1 MENTIEMTVEEV
13 ESETKSFITGL
24 LDAIF
29 GDPVVFNR
37 INNVADRH
45 RDFLD
50 KIRLVDDKCAE
61 AYANALVEAIEE
73 WKSEHEDIM
82 DAMIG
87 QS

>member
-13 ESETKSFITGL
+13 ESGTKRFITCL

-29 GDPVVFNR
+29 GDPDTLDR
-37 INNVADRH
+37 INNVADQH

-50 KIRLVDDKCAE
+50 KVNSAGDKCAE
-61 AYANALVEAIEE
+61 AYAYAMMETIEE
-73 WKSEHEDIM
+73 WLSEHEDIM
-82 DAMIG
+82 EMLG

>member
-13 ESETKSFITGL
+13 ESGTKSLVTGL

-29 GDPVVFNR
+29 GDPEVFDR
-37 INNVADRH
+37 IKNVADQH

-50 KIRLVDDKCAE
+50 KVGSADDKCAE
-61 AYANALVEAIEE
+61 AYADGMMKAIEE

-82 DAMIG
+82 EMIG

>member
-13 ESETKSFITGL
+13 KSGTKSFVTGL

-29 GDPVVFNR
+29 GDPEVFDR
-37 INNVADRH
+37 IKNVTDRH
-45 RDFLD
+45 RDFLEKVNSAD
-50 KIRLVDDKCAE
+50 GKCVE
-61 AYANALVEAIEE
+61 AYANATVEAIEE

-82 DAMIG
+82 EMIG